1 MTASTKTLRWNEE
14 NTVEHPI
21 LRWLVSPELGWRFEN
36 QTTVAQ
42 NYRTDEVEVL
52 LLPILRQKLIE
63 LNSRVITDA
72 ARAEAIVTKLR
83 GLRDNAEWISWMR
96 NEQTYKFSAD
106 ENAQPIRLIDYD
118 NIDNNDF
125 LATNQ
130 FWVDGGNHRIR
141 TDVLLFVN
149 GIPLTNIEA
158 KTTARDWHNDWTEGA
173 KQCGRYLREAGQLYH
188 SNAFCIAVNEITL
201 RYGVP
206 GVKFNYWQNWRSPN
220 PHRHIDH
227 ENELRSGIYG
237 LCDRA
242 NLLDMLRNF
251 IVFDNEQGSRVKKV
265 ARWQQFGAANELVK
279 RALEIDKPR
288 GWRRGLVWH
297 TQGSGKSLTMLFA
310 ARKMWFDPKLQ
321 MPTIIVVVDRD
332 QLEDQISG
340 QFFRTN
346 TENCHVASSREDLLA
361 KLRNGYRGIIVTIMH
376 KFEPGDFRVDRRN
389 VIVLVDEAHRTQ
401 EGDLGTAMRYVLKE
415 ASLFG
420 FTGTPIEID
429 DHNTPRA
436 FGREL
441 STDDTG
447 VTRFERYVEPRY
459 SIADSIRDGATLRLL
474 WEPSP
479 RDWKLWGKEL
489 DEKFEKTFAHLP
501 EGEREQ
507 LKRENA
513 VTKVMVRLPQR
524 IADIADEVAEHFV
537 KHVRPNRFKAML
549 VCYDKETV
557 ALYKAA
563 LDQLLGAES
572 SIAIFSD
579 VNHKDETI
587 SQRVKDLD
595 LSKEKRAK
603 VIREFR
609 KLPTYKIEDR
619 NKEEERWRRAEIVIV
634 CDMLLTGFDA
644 PIVQTMYLDKGLK
657 NHTLLQAIARVN
669 RPYNELKKEGVI
681 RDFWGVFT
689 YLNEALRYDKA
700 ELGDVAFPLRVV
712 REEFKLH
719 METLLDLLKGYQK
732 GGSHD
737 ELMKIL
743 GFFNQNEPARDKF
756 ESGYKRLCQIYEVLS
771 PDDYLMPFRDDFVWL
786 SKLNMVYQKKFYPYN
801 RFETSTDDG
810 AKTRELIREH
820 IDVGTIKENFPTYVL
835 DENYL
840 TKLKDIDPDSKALDI
855 EAMLA
860 AELKVR
866 VDQDP
871 QAESLSEKLK
881 RIIEQKRNGALQGIA
896 LISALEGLAS
906 EVVDLV
912 NESKKPIEQS
922 IAHAACEINSAIAS
936 DQAAAIA
943 SAILEAVRPLC
954 FTNWHLKSDVKGEL
968 FLAIT
973 KALVTQFK
981 EANLHMPASGFG
993 ERVLRLLEKTRFGSG
1008 DEHADS

>member
-1 MTASTKTLRWNEE
+1 MPTKTKHWNEE

-21 LRWLVSPELGWRFEN
+21 IEWLVTPELGWRFEN
-36 QTTVAQ
+36 QVAV
-42 NYRTDEVEVL
+42 NERYRTDEVEVL
-52 LLPILRQKLIE
+52 LLPILRQKLKE
-63 LNSRVITDA
+63 LNPGVITDD
-72 ARAEAIVTKLR
+72 ARAEVIMTKLR
-83 GLRDNAEWISWMR
+83 GIRDNAEWISWMR

-106 ENAQPIRLIDYD
+106 ENAQPIRLMDYD
-118 NIDNNDF
+118 DIGNNDF

-130 FWVDGGNHRIR
+130 FWVDGGDHRIR

-149 GIPLTNIEA
+149 GIPLMNIEA

-173 KQCGRYLREAGQLYH
+173 RQCGRYLREAGQLYH
-188 SNAFCIAVNEITL
+188 SNVFCVAVNEITL

-206 GVKFNYWQNWRSPN
+206 GVKFHHWQTWRSPN
-220 PHRHIDH
+220 GA
-227 ENELRSGIYG
+227 ENELQCGIHG
-237 LCDRA
+237 LCDRG

-251 IVFDNEQGSRVKKV
+251 VVFDNEQGQRIKKV

-279 RALEIDKPR
+279 RALETDKPR

-310 ARKMWFDPKLQ
+310 ARKMWFDPALQ
-321 MPTIIVVVDRD
+321 MPTIIIVVDRD

-346 TENCHVASSREDLLA
+346 TENCHVATSREDLLT
-361 KLRNGYRGIIVTIMH
+361 KLRDGYRGIIVTIMH
-376 KFEPGDFRVDRRN
+376 KFEPGDFQIDRRN

-429 DHNTPRA
+429 DRNTPRA

-447 VTRFERYVEPRY
+447 VTRYERYLEPRY

-479 RDWKLWGKEL
+479 RDWELWGKEL
-489 DEKFEKTFAHLP
+489 DAKFDATFAHLP

-507 LKRENA
+507 LKKENA
-513 VTKVMVRLPQR
+513 VIDVMVKLPQR
-524 IADIADEVAEHFV
+524 IADIAGEVADHFK

-549 VCYDKETV
+549 VCYNKETV
-557 ALYKAA
+557 ALYKTA
-563 LDQLLGAES
+563 LDTLLGPEAS
-572 SIAIFSD
+572 VAIFSD
-579 VNHKDETI
+579 VN
-587 SQRVKDLD
+587 QRDDKIPQMVKDLD
-595 LSKEKRAK
+595 LGKETRAK
-603 VIREFR
+603 AIREFR
-609 KLPTYKIEDR
+609 KLPSDKPEDQG
-619 NKEEERWRRAEIVIV
+619 KEEQRWRRAEIIIV

-681 RDFWGVFT
+681 RDFWGVFSH
-689 YLNEALRYDKA
+689 LNEALRYDKS

-719 METLLDLLKGYQK
+719 METVLDLLKGHEK
-732 GGSHD
+732 GGSHASI
-737 ELMKIL
+737 MRIL
-743 GFFNQNEPARDKF
+743 AFFNKNEPARDKF
-756 ESGYKRLCQIYEVLS
+756 ENGYRKIRQLYELLE
-771 PDDYLMPFRDDFVWL
+771 PDDFLMPHRADFIWL
-786 SKLNMVYQKKFYPYN
+786 SKLYMVYRKKFYPLD
-801 RFETSTDDG
+801 RFETASEDG

-820 IDVGTIKENFPTYVL
+820 IDVGQIKDEFPTYVL

-860 AELKVR
+860 AELKIR
-866 VDQDP
+866 VDEDP
-871 QAESLSEKLK
+871 QAEPLSEKLK
-881 RIIEQKRNGALQGIA
+881 RIIDAKRNGALQGIA
-896 LISALEGLAS
+896 LISALEGLAA

-912 NESKKPIEQS
+912 NESKKPVEQS
-922 IAHAACEINSAIAS
+922 IAHAAREINPAITEER
-936 DQAAAIA
+936 AAAIA
-943 SAILEAVRPLC
+943 EAIIAEARTLC
-954 FTNWHLKSDVKGEL
+954 FTNWHLKSDVKGDL

-973 KALVTQFK
+973 KVLVQQFK
-981 EANLHMPASGFG
+981 DANLHMPATGFA
-993 ERVLRLLEKTRFGSG
+993 ERVMRLLEKTRFVGQA
-1008 DEHADS
+1008 DEDSAS